1 MWTVK
6 TAFFHLECSSLP
18 NETVESTPK
27 RYAQVIKKVRAS
39 LLAKTEHEALR
50 KQKLSENVNSLTQLE
65 ATIHNLGLGVHCEI
79 ESVAGV
85 TNTSFLSVTA
95 SDCKDYS
102 ESVGPF
108 HRVKLLISPEG
119 SYELRVNIV
128 DRVETGKVD
137 LDDVGKLR
145 QVVAN
150 ITGNN
155 LFRICPGLTF
165 GIIDVQCGTNLGTD
179 LSAMNYLIAAKIVKF
194 SPVNLTLLL
203 NVGKTAHS
211 RQIVAV
217 NK

>member
-1 MWTVK
+1 M
-6 TAFFHLECSSLP
+6 
-18 NETVESTPK
+18 VESTPK
-27 RYAQVIKKVRAS
+27 IYAQVIKKVRAS

-65 ATIHNLGLGVHCEI
+65 ATIRNLGLGVHCEI

-95 SDCKDYS
+95 SDCKVYS

-150 ITGNN
+150 ITGNSF
-155 LFRICPGLTF
+155 FRICPGLTRDPKYSNIQAKL
-165 GIIDVQCGTNLGTD
+165 GYQPKNL
-179 LSAMNYLIAAKIVKF
+179 LCQEWPWLVIRHHRCAVWHQPRNRSVRHE
-194 SPVNLTLLL
+194 LLFDCCENCKVRSL
-203 NVGKTAHS
+203 P
-211 RQIVAV
+211 
-217 NK
+217 